1 MPTPRQPLPVLTVPP
16 AQLECRR
23 CGVVCQKVVHPSRCL
38 EMACPFLYA
47 HRQFG
52 RTYLGCTQKVF
63 AAEIDSEVLE
73 RSRRRRLGFGGVRA
87 IRQPLAGCPVEIERC
102 YEGRE
107 DPLGCVNPEF
117 HEPPQGDPFR
127 VTITRPIA
135 DEPAG

>member
-1 MPTPRQPLPVLTVPP
+1 MAVSRQSLPVLASSP
-16 AQLECRR
+16 QLECRQ

-47 HRQFG
+47 HRLFG

-63 AAEIDSEVLE
+63 AAEIDRDVLE

-87 IRQPLAGCPVEIERC
+87 VRQPLPQCPVEVERC

-107 DPLGCVNPEF
+107 DPIGCVNPEF
-117 HEPPQGDPFR
+117 RELPDRDPFR
-127 VTITRPIA
+127 VTLTTRAA
-135 DEPAG
+135 D